1 MFLSKMSRDS
11 QMRLADINFGLMG
24 AFGMIGVIADS
35 FDSTQTLANAP
46 NPWLTGISVSILML
60 IVGFTF
66 TRIAILDRNQSEEY
80 TFQILSSGAVV
91 SVMTTLVVTFAWTSD
106 FLLSRWLG
114 EPSSSQILALL
125 LGSWSIGYFT
135 YRFKGIAE

>member
-1 MFLSKMSRDS
+1 MFLSKMSRDN
-11 QMRLADINFGLMG
+11 QMRLADISFALMG
-24 AFGMIGVIADS
+24 AFGIFGVIADS
-35 FDSTQTLANAP
+35 FDTNQTIVNAP
-46 NPWLTGISVSILML
+46 NPWLTGIGISILML
-60 IVGFTF
+60 IVSFTF
-66 TRIAILDRNQSEEY
+66 SRIAKLDRQQSEEY

-125 LGSWSIGYFT
+125 LGGWSVGYFI
-135 YRFKGIAE
+135 YRYKGISE